1 MLYYKCSECDYEYDP
16 EGNGHEDFD
25 SLPEDWKCVVCG
37 AGKDAFIA
45 VEPHSDESDIE
56 AEA

>member
-1 MLYYKCSECDYEYDP
+1 MFYYKCSECDYEYDA
-16 EGNGHEDFD
+16 EGNGHADFD
-25 SLPEDWKCVVCG
+25 SLPGDWKCVVCG

-45 VEPHSDESDIE
+45 AQPYSDEPDME